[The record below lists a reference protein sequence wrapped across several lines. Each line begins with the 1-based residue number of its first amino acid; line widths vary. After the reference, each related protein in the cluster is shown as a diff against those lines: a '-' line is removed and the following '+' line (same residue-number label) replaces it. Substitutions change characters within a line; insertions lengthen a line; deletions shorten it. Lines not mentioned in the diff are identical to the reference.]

1 MKRRI
6 IAILCAMCALSA
18 AALPSVYAEETVTVT
33 TLVNGSGVITTYE
46 DGEVTT
52 NTYTAEPTAA
62 PEAQTEDGGD
72 EAEISASEAALY
84 ESYLFRAIKKFVF
97 LCMDEYNTGY
107 SHSDVTPIEIP
118 TAAPEATAA
127 PEDTSAPTAA
137 PSPTA
142 TPSSTGIPS
151 STATPS
157 STGTPSPTVA
167 PVPAQE

>member
-6 IAILCAMCALSA
+6 IAVLCALSALSA

-52 NTYTAEPTAA
+52 NTYTAEPTAS
-62 PEAQTEDGGD
+62 PEAQTEDGED

-84 ESYLFRAIKKFVF
+84 DSYLFRAIKKFVF
-97 LCMDEYNTGY
+97 LCMDEYHTEH

-118 TAAPEATAA
+118 TATPEATAA
-127 PEDTSAPTAA
+127 PEETSAPTASPEATAA
-137 PSPTA
+137 PEETSAP
-142 TPSSTGIPS
+142 TGIPS
-151 STATPS
+151 STAALS
-157 STGTPSPTVA
+157 STAT